1 MKDIIE
7 RVPPHNI
14 EAEQAVLGAMF
25 LDREVARDL
34 ETWLSADD
42 FYQKPHGTIYAAV
55 MALFRRENPI
65 DLLTVRDEL
74 GAALDDVGGYGYLVD
89 LVAAIP
95 TAAHATYYATI
106 VADAAMLRQLIRLGT
121 QIVGMAFD
129 ETRGPREIAEIAE
142 RQILAMAR
150 GRGAEQLKTVKEA
163 SMRVLDDVGRR
174 MEGGNSLSGLDTGF
188 YDLNHKTNGWRN
200 GSLNVLAARPA
211 MGKSAMMLNFAATI
225 TLGLGLPTLVFSLE
239 MGEDELVERLMVAR
253 AGVDG
258 NKVRVGTIGGPE
270 YEKLVNAAGTLADAP
285 MLIDDDGDL
294 SIADAKRKAR
304 RVKADFPELAA
315 IFVDYIQLMSGGP
328 GFKGDNRTAEVGAIS
343 RGLKQLARELDLPII
358 ALSQLSR
365 ECEKRMDKRP
375 QLSDLR
381 DSGAIEQDC
390 DLVMFVYRDEYYNPE
405 TDAKGIAELIIA
417 KHRQGPTGKVE
428 LYFEG
433 SQTKFTSIDNLRE
446 GPSREALV
454 PHTPL
459 PPTDL
464 GRNRD
469 ELPAGWPGLTG

>member
-1 MKDIIE
+1 
-7 RVPPHNI
+7 
-14 EAEQAVLGAMF
+14 MF
-25 LDREVARDL
+25 LDRDVPRDL
-34 ETWLSADD
+34 ETWLSPGD
-42 FYQKPHGTIYAAV
+42 FYRRQHGAIYAA
-55 MALFRRENPI
+55 MLALFRREHPI
-65 DLLTVRDEL
+65 DLITVRDEL

-89 LVAAIP
+89 LMAAIP
-95 TAAHATYYATI
+95 TSAHANYYGQI

-121 QIVGMAFD
+121 DVVGMAFD
-129 ETRGPREIAEIAE
+129 AERNPLEIAEMAE
-142 RQILAMAR
+142 RKILAMAR
-150 GRGAEQLKTVKEA
+150 GRGAEQLQTIREA
-163 SMRVLDDVGRR
+163 TMRVLDDVGRR
-174 MEGGNSLSGLDTGF
+174 MEGGDSLSGLDTGF
-188 YDLNHKTNGWRN
+188 YDLNKMTNGWRD

-225 TLGLGLPTLVFSLE
+225 TLALGLPTLVFSLE
-239 MGEDELVERLMVAR
+239 MGEDELIERLMVGQ
-253 AGVDG
+253 AGIDG
-258 NKVRVGTIGGPE
+258 GRVRVGTILGRE
-270 YEKLVNAAGTLADAP
+270 YEKLVNAAGTLAAAP
-285 MLIDDDGDL
+285 MLIDDSGDL
-294 SIADAKRKAR
+294 SIADCKRKAR

-433 SQTKFTSIDNLRE
+433 SQTKFTSIDNLRAV
-446 GPSREALV
+446 PTREALV
-454 PHTPL
+454 PSAPVGVTE
-459 PPTDL
+459 L

-469 ELPAGWPGLTG
+469 ALPDGWPGLTG